1 MTESKKQGHSTSWP
15 ERVTE
20 PLLDIVE
27 VFWRANNGVY
37 GYELAKKTKR
47 GRPTIYNNL
56 DRLSTLGW
64 ITDGWEDATQV
75 RGRPLRRIYRLSPE
89 GQRLA
94 EELLIK
100 ARRISHEDFNAIPD
114 GPGVTSDE

>member
-1 MTESKKQGHSTSWP
+1 MNEFARRP

-27 VFWRANNGVY
+27 VFWQSENGVH

-56 DRLSTLGW
+56 DRLSALGW
-64 ITDGWEDATQV
+64 ITNDWEDPTGV
-75 RGRPLRRIYRLSPE
+75 RGRPLRRIYRFSPE
-89 GQRLA
+89 GRRLA
-94 EELLIK
+94 EQILIESG
-100 ARRISHEDFNAIPD
+100 RISHEAL
-114 GPGVTSDE
+114 GPATDVPGGDI

>member
-1 MTESKKQGHSTSWP
+1 MNSAGRP

-20 PLLDIVE
+20 PLLDIIE
-27 VFWRANNGVY
+27 IFWQADNGVH

-47 GRPTIYNNL
+47 GRPTVYNNL
-56 DRLSTLGW
+56 DRLSALGW
-64 ITDGWEDATQV
+64 ITNDWEDPAGV
-75 RGRPLRRIYRLSPE
+75 RGRPLRRIYRFSPE

-100 ARRISHEDFNAIPD
+100 SGRISPKNLGPVAD
-114 GPGVTSDE
+114 GPGGDV

>member
-1 MTESKKQGHSTSWP
+1 MTESEERGHAVGSP

-20 PLLDIVE
+20 PLLDIIE
-27 VFWRANNGVY
+27 VFWRATDGVH

-64 ITDGWEDATQV
+64 ITNDWEDPTQA
-75 RGRPLRRIYRLSPE
+75 RGRPLRRIYRLSTE
-89 GQRLA
+89 GQKLA
-94 EELLIK
+94 EKLLIESG
-100 ARRISHEDFNAIPD
+100 RITRENLGAVPD
-114 GPGVTSDE
+114 GPGGGT

>member
-1 MTESKKQGHSTSWP
+1 MKPEEGEYAIQRP

-20 PLLDIVE
+20 PLLDIIE
-27 VFWRANNGVY
+27 VFWRAIDGVY
-37 GYELAKKTKR
+37 PYELAKKTKR

-64 ITDGWEDATQV
+64 VTKGWEDPEHV
-75 RGRPLRRIYRLSPE
+75 RGRPLRKIYRLSPQ
-89 GQRLA
+89 GKRLA

-100 ARRISHEDFNAIPD
+100 YGRIGHEDFGAAAYGIGGD
-114 GPGVTSDE
+114 V

>member
-1 MTESKKQGHSTSWP
+1 MTELQEGGHTVSRP

-20 PLLDIVE
+20 PLLDIIE
-27 VFWRANNGVY
+27 VFWRATDGVH

-47 GRPTIYNNL
+47 GRPTVYNNL

-64 ITDGWEDATQV
+64 ITSGWEDSTQV

-89 GQRLA
+89 GQKLA
-94 EELLIK
+94 EKLLVESGRI
-100 ARRISHEDFNAIPD
+100 AREDFGAVAD
-114 GPGVTSDE
+114 GSDA